1 MDWTPFF
8 SVWLGTVPVPV
19 PVRTV
24 AALPLLEPV
33 RVPEGALDPEL
44 VGAAAANKSVEA
56 NV

>member
-33 RVPEGALDPEL
+33 RVPEGVLDPEL
-44 VGAAAANKSVEA
+44 VGAAANKSVEA